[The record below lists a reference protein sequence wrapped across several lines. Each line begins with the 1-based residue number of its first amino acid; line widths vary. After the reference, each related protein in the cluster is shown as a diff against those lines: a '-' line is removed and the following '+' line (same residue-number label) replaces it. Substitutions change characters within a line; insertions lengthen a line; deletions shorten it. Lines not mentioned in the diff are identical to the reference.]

1 MLNMNVVTKKY
12 LLFTSLC
19 LMIFLS
25 CKKDEATGNVVDA
38 VYITSNANTGSGA
51 SASTTITNSASGKVS
66 VSPAVARVY
75 VNTLKG
81 FDINVNYTLSGT
93 AVAGTN
99 YTPPAALAVTIP
111 AGKWYAD
118 IQIPVINSP
127 LSGNRTIVITMTTA
141 SNNVQVGMGSDR
153 NYKTFTYTLTN

>member
-1 MLNMNVVTKKY
+1 MFNMKITTKIY
-12 LLFTSLC
+12 VLFTALC
-19 LMIFLS
+19 LIMTVS
-25 CKKDEATGNVVDA
+25 CKKDEATGSVVDA
-38 VYITSNANTGSGA
+38 VYIASNANTGSGA

-75 VNTLKG
+75 VNTLKN
-81 FDINVNYTLSGT
+81 FDVNVTYTLSGT

-99 YTPPAALAVTIP
+99 YTAPAALTVTIP
-111 AGKWYAD
+111 AGKWYSD

-127 LSGNRTIVITMTTA
+127 LTGNRTIIITMTTA

>member
-1 MLNMNVVTKKY
+1 M
-12 LLFTSLC
+12 LFTSLC
-19 LMIFLS
+19 LVMFLS
-25 CKKDEATGNVVDA
+25 CKKDETVGNVVDA
-38 VYITSNANTGSGA
+38 VYITSNANTGSGT

-75 VNTLKG
+75 VNTLKA
-81 FDINVNYTLSGT
+81 FDVNVTYILSGT

-99 YTPPAALAVTIP
+99 YTLPAALAVTIP

-127 LSGNRTIVITMTTA
+127 LSSNRTIIITMTTA